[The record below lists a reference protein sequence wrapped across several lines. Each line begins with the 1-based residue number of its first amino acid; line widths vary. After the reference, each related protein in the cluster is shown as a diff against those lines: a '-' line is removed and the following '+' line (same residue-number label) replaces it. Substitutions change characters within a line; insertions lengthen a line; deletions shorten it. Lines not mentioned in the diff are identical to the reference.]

1 MTGRTEG
8 TEGPEGSG
16 RKRLVLID
24 GHAILHRAYHA
35 LPPLTTRSGELVNAV
50 YGFATMLFRILNEL
64 QPKYLAVAFDTS
76 KPNFRHMEY
85 VGYQAQRP
93 KTDSELAGQIEKVQ
107 ELVRAFDI
115 PIFSVEGYEA
125 DDVLGTLAQ
134 QASECKVPLQGKQ
147 NSKCKVDEVLI
158 VTGDR
163 DLMQLVSDK
172 VKLFMPTK
180 GLSEGQI
187 VGEKE
192 VEERMGVPPEQ
203 IVDYKGLVGDQ
214 SDNYPGV
221 SGIGPKTAAELLKEF
236 GTLEEIYKRLGEV
249 GNKTTVRKLAE
260 GAESAMLSKKLATI
274 VTDVPISLDLEE
286 CIVQNYNKE
295 KVIGFFKEL
304 GFRSLVTRMTGGTE
318 KKGAKS
324 DKKTETQQSLF

>member
-64 QPKYLAVAFDTS
+64 QPKYLAVAFDTP

-125 DDVLGTLAQ
+125 DDVIGTLAS
-134 QASECKVPLQGKQ
+134 QATKVK
-147 NSKCKVDEVLI
+147 SKKLKVKSLETII

-163 DLMQLVSDK
+163 DLMQLVNDR

-203 IVDYKGLVGDQ
+203 IVDYKSLVGDQ

-221 SGIGPKTAAELLKEF
+221 SGIGPKTAAELLKKF

-249 GNKTTVRKLAE
+249 GNETTVRKLAE
-260 GAESAMLSKKLATI
+260 GAESAILSKKLATI

-286 CIVQNYNKE
+286 CLVQNYDKE

-304 GFRSLVTRMTGGTE
+304 GFRSLIARMTGGTE

-324 DKKTETQQSLF
+324 DKKTDTQQSLF

>member
-1 MTGRTEG
+1 MSGKTE
-8 TEGPEGSG
+8 EAEEPAGSE

-64 QPKYLAVAFDTS
+64 QPKYLAVAFDTP

-93 KTDSELAGQIEKVQ
+93 KTDSELAGQIGKVQ

-115 PIFSVEGYEA
+115 PIFSIEGYEA
-125 DDVLGTLAQ
+125 DDVIGTLAS
-134 QASECKVPLQGKQ
+134 QATKVK
-147 NSKCKVDEVLI
+147 SKKLKVKSLETII

-163 DLMQLVSDK
+163 DLMQLVNDR

-203 IVDYKGLVGDQ
+203 IVDYKSLVGDQ

-221 SGIGPKTAAELLKEF
+221 SGIGPKTAAELLKRF
-236 GTLEEIYKRLGEV
+236 GTLEEIYKRLAEV
-249 GNKTTVRKLAE
+249 DNKTTVRKLAE

-274 VTDVPISLDLEE
+274 VTDVPISLDLGE
-286 CIVQNYNKE
+286 CLVQNYNKE

-304 GFRSLVTRMTGGTE
+304 GFRSLISRMTGGTE
-318 KKGAKS
+318 KKEAKS
-324 DKKTETQQSLF
+324 GKKTETQQSLF